1 MDLKSGAPF
10 WALRNGLMTAFAP
23 LKQDIRCDVLIVGAG
38 ITGALIADRFSR
50 AGLAVCVV
58 DQREVAYGSTSA
70 STALLQYEIDTEL
83 HALAER
89 YGLADATLAYQSC
102 VKAVYALHRLA
113 SSLRGLDAQPMQSL
127 YLASHWYHRQRL
139 LDEGALRQ
147 RQGLAV
153 EVLKEDELRKRFG
166 LSAPAALLST
176 DAAQIDPYQLTH
188 ALLRRVRRRGGGV
201 HDHTRIAEFA
211 SHRRGVRATT
221 AQGCRIEAGNLVMAA
236 GYESARHLE
245 QKLAK
250 NRSSYAYI
258 TDALTGSLG
267 PLDRVL
273 IWESARHLAFENAVA
288 FRVDAAHG
296 MAAVLAPDVGNV
308 LRDLHRRLPHGVVER
323 SGDSL
328 QAGDQ
333 RIDRSRP
340 HHAIL
345 LDTISQEDERR
356 PQTHRERPTER
367 QTLAIGNALM
377 RDAGESRERLG
388 DQRLRALAM
397 AAPVVAEFEHQRAFA
412 GVDVGSARGCAH
424 GVVSV
429 GWVRCGCINVHA
441 RGA

>member
-176 DAAQIDPYQLTH
+176 DAAQSDPYQLTH

-273 IWESARHLAFENAVA
+273 IWESARPYLYLRSTGDR
-288 FRVDAAHG
+288 RVLVGGKDDRIDMALKRDAMVPAKSK
-296 MAAVLAPDVGNV
+296 A
-308 LRDLHRRLPHGVVER
+308 
-323 SGDSL
+323 L
-328 QAGDQ
+328 QAAASKWLPEVDLTPAFAWAGTF
-333 RIDRSRP
+333 
-340 HHAIL
+340 AE
-345 LDTISQEDERR
+345 TEDGLPFFGSH
-356 PQTHRERPTER
+356 PQHGPRV
-367 QTLAIGNALM
+367 LF
-377 RDAGESRERLG
+377 
-388 DQRLRALAM
+388 AM
-397 AAPVVAEFEHQRAFA
+397 AYGGNGITYSQIGAELLLATVRKDTPHSCASLFSFKRLE
-412 GVDVGSARGCAH
+412 RG
-424 GVVSV
+424 
-429 GWVRCGCINVHA
+429 R
-441 RGA
+441 